1 VRGRDKDSD
10 AHTPGSAAG
19 SAPAPVPSHT
29 PPFSS
34 RAVRRVARFA
44 DQVRAALGLRRT
56 IHAGGA
62 RYIETNSEPLRRAL
76 SRRGSGSKEFIV
88 EFADGYRHLI
98 HCTPHRVYADIME
111 PRLLPCYEM
120 LLSCLRPGMR
130 ALDFGCGTGY
140 GSAWLV
146 DVVGPSGA
154 VVALDRDLESI
165 VYAQRRY
172 AAPNAAFEV
181 GWTNALSGETDG
193 AFDVVVSLDAFR
205 EDDDPHAVVRE
216 LWRVLRPGGWMLIV
230 TPAPLGPASK
240 NGPGAPR
247 AFEPRELS
255 DLVKRACED
264 QIRSDAPE
272 GQSPGPIQWDEG
284 SGPDRQAEDD
294 QSAGTAEPVA
304 TSAAPDHSGILISK
318 PGR

>member
-1 VRGRDKDSD
+1 MDTDPHAQEQTVGLPPGHAPS
-10 AHTPGSAAG
+10 AH
-19 SAPAPVPSHT
+19 V
-29 PPFSS
+29 PFSI
-34 RAVRRVARFA
+34 RAARRAARLA
-44 DQVRAALGLRRT
+44 DQFRAALGLRRT
-56 IHAGGA
+56 IHAGGV
-62 RYIETNSEPLRRAL
+62 RYIETGSEPLRRAL

-98 HCTPHRVYADIME
+98 HCTPHRVYADLMD

-154 VVALDRDLESI
+154 VVAIDREVES
-165 VYAQRRY
+165 VVFAQRRY
-172 AAPNAAFEV
+172 AAPNAAFEI

-205 EDDDPHAVVRE
+205 ENDDPNAVIRE

-230 TPAPLGPASK
+230 TPAPLGPAGRT
-240 NGPGAPR
+240 GPGAPL

-255 DLVKRACED
+255 ELVKRACED

-272 GQSPGPIQWDEG
+272 GHQPDAIQWDEG
-284 SGPDRQAEDD
+284 ASPNRSQEDPPAGSAE
-294 QSAGTAEPVA
+294 SVA